1 MSSLTFRQGFT
12 HGIPICLGYF
22 SVSFAFGMIA
32 AERGFPIIFPILIS
46 VTNLTGTGQFAGME
60 LAAAGAAISEIA
72 FTVLIINLRYMLMSL
87 SVSQKFC
94 ENYPMRKR
102 LLTAFGIT
110 DEIYAVAVRQTDS
123 LSPAYMAGLILC
135 SYAGWVGGTAL
146 GAVCG
151 SLFPESVISALGIAL
166 YAMFIAIIVPP
177 ASESKPVLLIV
188 LGAAA
193 VSCIFKYVPF
203 LSHVSSGWVIIISG
217 VSTAALGAWLAPDT
231 SEDTEIPEDQK
242 RKEETV

>member
-1 MSSLTFRQGFT
+1 
-12 HGIPICLGYF
+12 
-22 SVSFAFGMIA
+22 MIA

-94 ENYPMRKR
+94 GNYPMRKR

-177 ASESKPVLLIV
+177 ASGSKPVLLIV

-231 SEDTEIPEDQK
+231 SEDTEIPEDKK

>member
-1 MSSLTFRQGFT
+1 
-12 HGIPICLGYF
+12 
-22 SVSFAFGMIA
+22 MIA

-94 ENYPMRKR
+94 GNYPMRKR

-193 VSCIFKYVPF
+193 VSCIFKYVPL

-231 SEDTEIPEDQK
+231 SEDTDIPEDKK
-242 RKEETV
+242 RKEGTV

>member
-1 MSSLTFRQGFT
+1 
-12 HGIPICLGYF
+12 
-22 SVSFAFGMIA
+22 MIA

-94 ENYPMRKR
+94 GNYPMRKR

-193 VSCIFKYVPF
+193 VSCIFKYVPL

-231 SEDTEIPEDQK
+231 SEDTEIPEDKK

>member
-110 DEIYAVAVRQTDS
+110 DEIYAVA
-123 LSPAYMAGLILC
+123 GLR
-135 SYAGWVGGTAL
+135 
-146 GAVCG
+146 
-151 SLFPESVISALGIAL
+151 
-166 YAMFIAIIVPP
+166 
-177 ASESKPVLLIV
+177 KPVPRVGDLCTRNCALCDVHCDNRAACFRIKTCSADSSRRSCGV
-188 LGAAA
+188 MHIQICAVPKPCKQRLGDN
-193 VSCIFKYVPF
+193 
-203 LSHVSSGWVIIISG
+203 H
-217 VSTAALGAWLAPDT
+217 
-231 SEDTEIPEDQK
+231 K
-242 RKEETV
+242 RRINGCARRMACPRYLRRYRDPRG

>member
-1 MSSLTFRQGFT
+1 M
-12 HGIPICLGYF
+12 
-22 SVSFAFGMIA
+22 
-32 AERGFPIIFPILIS
+32 
-46 VTNLTGTGQFAGME
+46 
-60 LAAAGAAISEIA
+60 
-72 FTVLIINLRYMLMSL
+72 
-87 SVSQKFC
+87 
-94 ENYPMRKR
+94 
-102 LLTAFGIT
+102 
-110 DEIYAVAVRQTDS
+110 
-123 LSPAYMAGLILC
+123 
-135 SYAGWVGGTAL
+135 
-146 GAVCG
+146 
-151 SLFPESVISALGIAL
+151 ISALGIAL

-231 SEDTEIPEDQK
+231 SEDTEIPEDKK

>member
-1 MSSLTFRQGFT
+1 
-12 HGIPICLGYF
+12 
-22 SVSFAFGMIA
+22 MIA

-177 ASESKPVLLIV
+177 VLLIV

-193 VSCIFKYVPF
+193 VSCIFKYAPL

-231 SEDTEIPEDQK
+231 SEDTEIPEDKK

>member
-1 MSSLTFRQGFT
+1 
-12 HGIPICLGYF
+12 
-22 SVSFAFGMIA
+22 MIA

-94 ENYPMRKR
+94 GNYPMRKR

-231 SEDTEIPEDQK
+231 SEDTEIPEDKK

>member
-94 ENYPMRKR
+94 GNYPMRKR

-193 VSCIFKYVPF
+193 VSCIFKYVPL

-231 SEDTEIPEDQK
+231 SEDTEIPENKK

>member
-94 ENYPMRKR
+94 GNYPMRKR

-231 SEDTEIPEDQK
+231 SEDTEIPEDKK

>member
-1 MSSLTFRQGFT
+1 
-12 HGIPICLGYF
+12 
-22 SVSFAFGMIA
+22 MIA

-94 ENYPMRKR
+94 GNYPMRKR

-217 VSTAALGAWLAPDT
+217 VSMAALGAWLAPDT
-231 SEDTEIPEDQK
+231 SEDTEIPEDKK

>member
-1 MSSLTFRQGFT
+1 
-12 HGIPICLGYF
+12 
-22 SVSFAFGMIA
+22 MIA

-94 ENYPMRKR
+94 GNYPMRKR

-135 SYAGWVGGTAL
+135 SYTGWVGGTAL

-217 VSTAALGAWLAPDT
+217 VSTAALGAWLAPDI
-231 SEDTEIPEDQK
+231 SEDTEIPEDKK

>member
-1 MSSLTFRQGFT
+1 MSSMTFRQGFT

-94 ENYPMRKR
+94 GNYPMRKR

-193 VSCIFKYVPF
+193 VSCIFKYVPL

-231 SEDTEIPEDQK
+231 SEDTEIPEDKK

>member
-1 MSSLTFRQGFT
+1 
-12 HGIPICLGYF
+12 
-22 SVSFAFGMIA
+22 
-32 AERGFPIIFPILIS
+32 
-46 VTNLTGTGQFAGME
+46 ME

-94 ENYPMRKR
+94 GNYPMRKR

-231 SEDTEIPEDQK
+231 SEDTEIPEDKK